1 MHSYPRRRGVLR
13 RSDPSRRLCRRAE
26 AAGHLNGLG
35 TPRLQNV
42 AAPNFV
48 LWKCSIPAD
57 DKLQATLATIHFD
70 VPDARLH
77 RLPASSLLSEHFAIG
92 LPNKTIRILVEV
104 PALDGCSTRISYS
117 TMEA

>member
-1 MHSYPRRRGVLR
+1 M
-13 RSDPSRRLCRRAE
+13 
-26 AAGHLNGLG
+26 
-35 TPRLQNV
+35 
-42 AAPNFV
+42 
-48 LWKCSIPAD
+48 
-57 DKLQATLATIHFD
+57 TLATIHFG

-77 RLPASSLLSEHFAIG
+77 RLPATSLLSEHFAIG